1 MIQEPISWPLLAVPD
16 ANGQLHYPTLDE
28 SVRQSIQIILR
39 TRPGERLQRQEFGGG
54 LQVFLHQPNT
64 LTTHRRIHDTIVQ
77 ALERWETRI
86 KVERV
91 EIKEVPERP
100 TWIRVEVV
108 YRLRRTGVISQL
120 GLSMELGG

>member
-100 TWIRVEVV
+100 TWIRVEVM
-108 YRLRRTGVISQL
+108 YRLRRTGVIRQL

>member
-86 KVERV
+86 RVERV